1 MSEQDDFTPECVAL
15 FEERLDQASIFIQDV
30 FENLAITEVVP
41 GGSEVRF
48 QELVTGATTFHLVAF
63 RPRRCQQRAPWVARI
78 IKPAEYVS
86 EHRSVARPEDV
97 PGAGGNLVTRPE
109 VGDTA
114 EAALEALATKLRK
127 AQPRLLGA
135 SIADRRTAVGGGVGA
150 SSCAGIRLNHCR

>member
-1 MSEQDDFTPECVAL
+1 L

-63 RPRRCQQRAPWVARI
+63 RPQNAREDPWVARI
-78 IKPAEYVS
+78 VKPAEYVS
-86 EHRSVARPEDV
+86 EHRGVARPEDV

-114 EAALEALATKLRK
+114 EAALEALATKLLK

-135 SIADRRTAVGGGVGA
+135 AIADRRTA
-150 SSCAGIRLNHCR
+150 